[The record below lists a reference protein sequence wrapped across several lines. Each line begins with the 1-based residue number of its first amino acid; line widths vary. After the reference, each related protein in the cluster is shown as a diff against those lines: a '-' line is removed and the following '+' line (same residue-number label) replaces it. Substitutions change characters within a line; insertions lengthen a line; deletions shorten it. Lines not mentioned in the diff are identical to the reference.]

1 MAPIHSSR
9 PIKTTAT
16 KTDEN
21 DRAQDRL
28 IIHIRGL
35 KTASIASNRRTS
47 GSHRLSVR
55 VQDITADTTT
65 VAGVVRDTEDDRDV
79 ISEPGSTDGSDTGGS
94 LAEFIS
100 EDGEDKGSMSYV
112 TDGSGTRSDIDEGSS
127 SGDNDNG
134 DDINNHQCEEAAAG
148 TSNSP
153 IVINEDEAP
162 LGTSGNPVMV
172 DN

>member
-100 EDGEDKGSMSYV
+100 EDGEDKGS
-112 TDGSGTRSDIDEGSS
+112 IS